1 MYENGRATLLFSSS
15 GINAR
20 TLRLFCSG
28 RVVEKWDQHFN
39 ELRAKMASE
48 NGDSVDITGARA
60 IVVLKIKKVQ
70 TSCGFSMLPGVEEG
84 DATAFVDHDDEK
96 DGRETLEAW
105 AAKKIERR
113 EMMDFQKLN
122 NTRSLDGLPGLKSAR
137 LAQDQNFAI
146 EDTKVW
152 FKRVS
157 RQWDAVLLGIGLGIV
172 LMILLSLV
180 NFIHIE
186 PSFLTHILNFQKRQ
200 MGDYHD
206 EL

>member
-1 MYENGRATLLFSSS
+1 MTLLFSSS
-15 GINAR
+15 GVNAK

-28 RVVEKWDQHFN
+28 RVIEKWDQHFN

-60 IVVLKIKKVQ
+60 IIVLKIKKVQ

-84 DATAFVDHDDEK
+84 DATAFADHDDQT

-122 NTRSLDGLPGLKSAR
+122 NAKSLDGLPGLKSAR
-137 LAQDQNFAI
+137 LAQDQNFAV
-146 EDTKVW
+146 EDTKAW
-152 FKRVS
+152 LRKVS
-157 RQWDAVLLGIGLGIV
+157 RQWDTVSFGIGLGVLIMIV
-172 LMILLSLV
+172 LSLV
-180 NFIHIE
+180 GFIHIE